1 MQDPNTRNSQAGLWR
16 RRLREVLRIHPR
28 GSTTRGSAGA
38 YNIAYS
44 AGSPQ
49 RRNPSVRVLSMHHG
63 HLAPISSVE
72 GSEISSS
79 PSTPG
84 PLNEDEG
91 DFFPVQHNESP
102 LSSREGSQQPIVIRT
117 RPKYPVDFLPSEL
130 LIAILGKLSSP
141 QDILSCML
149 VSRGWATCAVDL
161 LWHRP
166 LFTSQ
171 ERLQNIAQS
180 VNKRDAYWN
189 YSDMIRRLNLSN
201 LTEKVSDG
209 TLQSFAPCK
218 RIERLTLTGCKEL
231 TDQGVKMLV
240 EGNTNLLAL
249 DVTGLAG
256 LTDITMVA
264 LAQNCHRLQ
273 GLNVTGCLTIQDE
286 SLVMLADV
294 CKYLKRVSPT
304 KNQCMKFH

>member
-1 MQDPNTRNSQAGLWR
+1 MQDPNAGISQAEPWR
-16 RRLREVLRIHPR
+16 RRLRAALQANPRCIVARVYDRVHP
-28 GSTTRGSAGA
+28 S
-38 YNIAYS
+38 
-44 AGSPQ
+44 GSP
-49 RRNPSVRVLSMHHG
+49 RPRNPFARAMSMHQG
-63 HLAPISSVE
+63 HLAPMASVE

-117 RPKYPVDFLPSEL
+117 RPKYPIDFLPSEL

-149 VSRGWATCAVDL
+149 VSRGWAMCAVDL

-180 VNKRDAYWN
+180 INKPDAYWN
-189 YSDMIRRLNLSN
+189 YADMIRRLNLSN

-209 TLQSFAPCK
+209 TLQSFALCK

-240 EGNTNLLAL
+240 EANRNLLAL
-249 DVTGLAG
+249 DVTGLAA
-256 LTDITMVA
+256 LTDVTVEA
-264 LAQNCHRLQ
+264 LARNCHRLQ
-273 GLNVTGCLTIQDE
+273 GLNVTGCWKIQDD
-286 SLVMLADV
+286 SLVLMADN
-294 CKYLKRVSPT
+294 CKYLKRVSFAP
-304 KNQCMKFH
+304 NQCLRGVSLM